1 MTQPLYLTRLL
12 QKTAARKEEPAWD
25 PAMEVD
31 LTPAEQARFDRAA
44 AEEARR
50 GGYAG
55 GLIGAGA
62 GALMGGAGAAAWG
75 RSRGHGLGRVVG
87 EGALGALGGAAAGF
101 FEGDVAGGAVGGLSM
116 YADRDSKPNLR
127 DQYGF
132 GAALPAGFA
141 GGLMGAGAGAVGAH
155 ELLRGA
161 PARILVPATLVGG
174 GLGALAGGALSGL
187 SGYGAGYGLGLV
199 REGMDAATG
208 SRPPANPLEG
218 IDTVARERAVE
229 EYLANGGKEA
239 SAAPVYLN
247 RLLRRL

>member
-116 YADRDSKPNLR
+116 YADRDSSRTCATSTDLERPSLR
-127 DQYGF
+127 ASPG
-132 GAALPAGFA
+132 
-141 GGLMGAGAGAVGAH
+141 VSW
-155 ELLRGA
+155 
-161 PARILVPATLVGG
+161 
-174 GLGALAGGALSGL
+174 ALAPVLL
-187 SGYGAGYGLGLV
+187 VRTNCYGARRRGSWCRL
-199 REGMDAATG
+199 RWWAAVWA
-208 SRPPANPLEG
+208 PW
-218 IDTVARERAVE
+218 
-229 EYLANGGKEA
+229 LAE
-239 SAAPVYLN
+239 P
-247 RLLRRL
+247 